1 MHIHE
6 DILDNLALGVIAVD
20 RGMKVNFFNQSGEK
34 IFGLSRS
41 VVLNRDAAEVFK
53 GSRIAEVLVCALNEA
68 RLFTDYEDEVRT
80 RFSVNLPVLI
90 TTSVI
95 FDGNGAITG
104 ASALIKDIS
113 GIKSIEEGALR
124 KERLQY
130 LGTFAA
136 NIAHEIRN
144 PLSGIRGAAQLLKMK
159 PANVS
164 LEQYADVIIGETD
177 RLNGIVSEMLGF
189 ARPARLNL
197 KEINIHKVLDAVL
210 MLASEGRKADAFIR
224 EYDPSLP
231 DILGDESQLKQ
242 VFLNIL
248 RNSVESCGRTP
259 RVRIITRMSSEFHVV
274 EQGLSGAKMVAI
286 EVIDNGC
293 GIKKED
299 LEKVFTPF
307 FTTKKK
313 GSGLGLSISLKI
325 VREHR
330 GFLNIEAAPGRGTS
344 VKIYLPAAM

>member
-1 MHIHE
+1 MHTHE
-6 DILDNLALGVIAVD
+6 DILDNLALGVIVVD
-20 RGMKVNFFNQSGEK
+20 RGMRVVFFNQSAEK
-34 IFGLSRS
+34 IFGISRSGVLSR
-41 VVLNRDAAEVFK
+41 DAGEAFK
-53 GSRIAEVLVCALNEA
+53 GSRIAELLKHALSEA
-68 RLFTDYEDEVRT
+68 RLFTDCEDEVRT
-80 RFSVNLPVLI
+80 RFSASLPVLI

-95 FDGNGAITG
+95 FDGNGAVTG
-104 ASALIKDIS
+104 ASALVKDIS
-113 GIKSIEEGALR
+113 GIKSIEEGTLR

-159 PANVS
+159 PRNDS

-177 RLNGIVSEMLGF
+177 RLNGIVNEMLGF
-189 ARPARLNL
+189 ARPARLKL
-197 KEINIHKVLDAVL
+197 KEVNIHKVLDEVL
-210 MLASEGRKADAFIR
+210 MLASEGHDDDAFIR

-231 DILGDESQLKQ
+231 CILGDEGQLKQ
-242 VFLNIL
+242 VFLNIF
-248 RNSVESCGRTP
+248 RNSVESCARTP
-259 RVRIITRMSSEFHVV
+259 KVRIITRMPSDVHVV
-274 EQGLSGAKMVAI
+274 EQAGAKMVAI
-286 EVIDNGC
+286 EVTDNGS

-325 VREHR
+325 IKEHR
-330 GFLNIEAAPGRGTS
+330 GFLNIDSQPGRGTS
-344 VKIYLPAAM
+344 VKIYLPVAM